1 MYISDPTGAPGKLT
15 IDPDHVE
22 TFIRYMEQALVKLVD
37 VYRQSYVLMDVVP
50 PGDDPFSPTAVDDI
64 QRTAGEQMGGH
75 LYANARAQETYQA
88 IISNLRASLAAY
100 RENEAQG
107 AERFREGG

>member
-1 MYISDPTGAPGKLT
+1 MYISYPTGGTGKLT
-15 IDPDHVE
+15 IDPDQVE
-22 TFIRYMEQALVKLVD
+22 VFAGYMEQALVKLRD

-64 QRTAGEQMGGH
+64 QRAAGEQVGGH
-75 LYANARAQETYQA
+75 LYANARAQEAYQA

-100 RENEAQG
+100 REGEAQG
-107 AERFREGG
+107 TERFREGG